1 MPRTVYRF
9 ATLNKRGK
17 RINMR
22 TKKVTRVRNAA
33 FQYANFHDF
42 RITTRVTPQGVS
54 VTRIS

>member
-22 TKKVTRVRNAA
+22 TKKVGRVRNAA
-33 FQYANFHDF
+33 FQYAQFHDF
-42 RITTRVTPQGVS
+42 RITTKVTPQGVS